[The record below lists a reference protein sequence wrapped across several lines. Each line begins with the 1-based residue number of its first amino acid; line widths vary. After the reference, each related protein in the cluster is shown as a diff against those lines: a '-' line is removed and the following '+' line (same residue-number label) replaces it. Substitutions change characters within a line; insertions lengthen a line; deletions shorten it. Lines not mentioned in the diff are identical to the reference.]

1 MAPATAKLA
10 EFEDKVIDL
19 FTRVQ
24 EPVLDGLRTVVG
36 KIEGRVPELAVPYRE
51 QIPTADELVDN
62 GFGFAKNLL
71 DNQKKFAGN
80 VLKATAPVRD
90 KFVAETTAPA
100 KKAPAK
106 KAA

>member
-62 GFGFAKNLL
+62 GFGFATNLL

-90 KFVAETTAPA
+90 KFVAETPAPA
-100 KKAPAK
+100 KKASAK